1 MTLVEMIF
9 KEDFLV
15 AIKLETLRVIAV
27 YLLENKCRMNYIN
40 IIIYILIYI
49 WYVFIGYVPYEMRH
63 MIWAMIHMARIVGV
77 SPESIGSYLTW
88 SILPKC
94 KTHILKAK
102 CETKIL
108 CP

>member
-40 IIIYILIYI
+40 IIIYIPYNIYM
-49 WYVFIGYVPYEMRH
+49 VCVH
-63 MIWAMIHMARIVGV
+63 MICTI
-77 SPESIGSYLTW
+77 
-88 SILPKC
+88 
-94 KTHILKAK
+94 
-102 CETKIL
+102 
-108 CP
+108 

>member
-40 IIIYILIYI
+40 IIIYIPYNIY
-49 WYVFIGYVPYEMRH
+49 GMCPYDMYH
-63 MIWAMIHMARIVGV
+63 M
-77 SPESIGSYLTW
+77 
-88 SILPKC
+88 K
-94 KTHILKAK
+94 
-102 CETKIL
+102 
-108 CP
+108 